1 MQCKVLTVNLTRTFD
16 NQPLAVVDNLPGGGA
31 ELRPA
36 QLRALAIAL
45 QRIADDCEAR
55 PATSRNWAPARR
67 DYPLSDG
74 VVSCDSTAASNDGSH
89 AAPGQRARR
98 TPRRSPPPSNR

>member
-1 MQCKVLTVNLTRTFD
+1 MQGNALTVSLTRTFD

-36 QLRALAIAL
+36 QLRALAATL

-55 PATSRNWAPARR
+55 PVKGRNWSPSRR
-67 DYPLSDG
+67 AYSL
-74 VVSCDSTAASNDGSH
+74 AA
-89 AAPGQRARR
+89 A
-98 TPRRSPPPSNR
+98 